1 VWKDKKNYS
10 FGVFDVEVN
19 TIPSNYICYVEAL
32 MQRLYLQEC
41 SIGKSRL
48 VIKTFNIVKR

>member
-1 VWKDKKNYS
+1 
-10 FGVFDVEVN
+10 VFDVEVN